1 MKIEFL
7 QVRSN
12 ECLTFKMDSGVMSKI
27 ALVFGFPIRLFR
39 CPLTV
44 FPHYD
49 NHIPPNQSPK
59 TQIQRTPVNCERY

>member
-1 MKIEFL
+1 
-7 QVRSN
+7 
-12 ECLTFKMDSGVMSKI
+12 MSKI

-39 CPLTV
+39 CLLPLTV

-59 TQIQRTPVNCERY
+59 TQILRTTVNPEHLLTVNT